1 MPLLLFIGF
10 SSNHLLVLAT
20 SCIMY
25 NLVPTPHSI
34 PDYILITS
42 AGTPGWLPVL
52 GSQPADDA
60 PPVTTTATT
69 APICCFQHIIH
80 RIVTLYTGY
89 WINCTAGAGTQS
101 TVTSASQRR
110 RRRQKYLLYE
120 RAFITSPRRNVTRH
134 VGAGP
139 AAQMFTVCFS
149 GRIHF
154 IRRGV
159 IAILIVRCCKVEVQR
174 ARM

>member
-1 MPLLLFIGF
+1 MNCCRALSKNVLNKRGRPASRIPCLMRKLWSPMSMDEQSCHF
-10 SSNHLLVLAT
+10 SSFYAILYFSNHLLVLAT

-60 PPVTTTATT
+60 PPVITTTT

-89 WINCTAGAGTQS
+89 WIHSTAGAGTQS

-110 RRRQKYLLYE
+110 RRRQKYLLCE
-120 RAFITSPRRNVTRH
+120 HSSPRL
-134 VGAGP
+134 
-139 AAQMFTVCFS
+139 AAT
-149 GRIHF
+149 
-154 IRRGV
+154 
-159 IAILIVRCCKVEVQR
+159 
-174 ARM
+174 